1 MYYKCKNVFIHF
13 NHSDHRR
20 KQMRKIVT
28 NKELNNAEADIY
40 ILSKDR
46 TFQKKLKVWE
56 EAHKVK
62 KDYLSMLKG
71 LILPFTRFIKSGV
84 SMNKNHR
91 DKLIREHG
99 ITVATFD
106 NQNNQKVAT
115 QCFNVWHENNNEF
128 NAVSF
133 AGVKEH
139 ERIISNHLREMPNRK
154 LEIGIAPQDEV
165 DIC

>member
-1 MYYKCKNVFIHF
+1 MKKFIT
-13 NHSDHRR
+13 
-20 KQMRKIVT
+20 ML
-28 NKELNNAEADIY
+28 ELNNANADIEE
-40 ILSKDR
+40 LLRDDD
-46 TFQKKLKVWE
+46 FQEKLLRWDN
-56 EAHKVK
+56 AQGVK
-62 KDYLSMLKG
+62 KDYLDGIRKL
-71 LILPFTRFIKSGV
+71 LLPFTRFIKSGV

-139 ERIISNHLREMPNRK
+139 ERVISNHLREMPNRK
-154 LEIGIAPQDEV
+154 LEVGIAPQDEV

>member
-1 MYYKCKNVFIHF
+1 MKKFIT
-13 NHSDHRR
+13 
-20 KQMRKIVT
+20 ML
-28 NKELNNAEADIY
+28 ELNNANADIEV
-40 ILSKDR
+40 LLRDAD
-46 TFQKKLKVWE
+46 FQEKLAIWDN
-56 EAHKVK
+56 AHDVK
-62 KDYLSMLKG
+62 KDYLDGIRKL
-71 LILPFTRFIKSGV
+71 LLPFTRFIKSGI

-91 DKLIREHG
+91 DKLVRDYG
-99 ITVATFD
+99 ITVATF
-106 NQNNQKVAT
+106 QNGKNQKQKT

-139 ERIISNHLREMPNRK
+139 ERVISNHLREMPNRK

>member
-1 MYYKCKNVFIHF
+1 MK
-13 NHSDHRR
+13 
-20 KQMRKIVT
+20 KIVT

-40 ILSKDR
+40 ILANDR

-56 EAHKVK
+56 QAHKVK
-62 KDYLSMLKG
+62 KDYLSMLKS
-71 LILPFTRFIKSGV
+71 LITPYTRFIKSGI

-139 ERIISNHLREMPNRK
+139 ERVISNHLREMPNRK
-154 LEIGIAPQDEV
+154 LEIGIAPQDDV

>member
-1 MYYKCKNVFIHF
+1 MKKFIT
-13 NHSDHRR
+13 
-20 KQMRKIVT
+20 ML
-28 NKELNNAEADIY
+28 ELNNANADIEE
-40 ILSKDR
+40 LLRDED
-46 TFQKKLKVWE
+46 FQEKLLRWDN
-56 EAHKVK
+56 AHDVK
-62 KDYLSMLKG
+62 KDYLDGIKNL
-71 LILPFTRFIKSGV
+71 LLPFTRFIKSGV

-91 DKLIREHG
+91 DKLVREHG

-106 NQNNQKVAT
+106 NENNQKIPT

-139 ERIISNHLREMPNRK
+139 ERVISNHLREMPNRK
-154 LEIGIAPQDEV
+154 LEVGIAPQDEV